1 MRKYLEAQ
9 CYQSIGKL
17 HVEVPRTFY
26 CILLGQ
32 YSAMDLLIPRLPL
45 AVVRINASNISCRWP
60 RRSVRVLGMVMAGIL
75 LDLSSRCQVN
85 VFLPAPRAIRT
96 PILQRK
102 PAALEDLK
110 HYSFSCWKPPL
121 KGALSVEAPAR
132 RSKECDREMAK
143 FESSLNGPATQ
154 MTWAQ

>member
-1 MRKYLEAQ
+1 MLSVYWEATRGSPANLLLYTPWPVFSNGLTHTQAAARSGADQCVKYLLQMAEKE
-9 CYQSIGKL
+9 CKGTGYGNGWYPVGFVQS
-17 HVEVPRTFY
+17 
-26 CILLGQ
+26 
-32 YSAMDLLIPRLPL
+32 
-45 AVVRINASNISCRWP
+45 
-60 RRSVRVLGMVMAGIL
+60 
-75 LDLSSRCQVN
+75 LSSQC
-85 VFLPAPRAIRT
+85 FLPAPRAIRT